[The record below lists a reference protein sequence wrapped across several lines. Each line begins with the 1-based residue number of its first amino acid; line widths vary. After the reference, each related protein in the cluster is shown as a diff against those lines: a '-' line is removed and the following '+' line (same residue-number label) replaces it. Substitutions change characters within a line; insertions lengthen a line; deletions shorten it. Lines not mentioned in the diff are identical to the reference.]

1 MAPISAIL
9 TNFDTCSNMNAPICS
24 IHFGGFLIA
33 LPEFYHPTANISP
46 QHSWS
51 KKLSAPWVENH
62 HRHYPAAEWHGA
74 IAGRTPTTAGP
85 LRAWNGNGKVEKREM
100 KFNHFLFLN
109 PAREVWWG
117 GRCSFSRCLELTVKM
132 EYLLFAPFFLC
143 KKSV

>member
-1 MAPISAIL
+1 MLQFVVFTLEDSLSPYQSSTTLLPISLPNIPGRRSFPPPGWRTTIVTIRQQNG
-9 TNFDTCSNMNAPICS
+9 TN
-24 IHFGGFLIA
+24 
-33 LPEFYHPTANISP
+33 
-46 QHSWS
+46 
-51 KKLSAPWVENH
+51 
-62 HRHYPAAEWHGA
+62 A